1 MAPYRFDPSTLDSPV
16 PKGYLAGTHRQ
27 VPPEETLRR
36 VRRLMPVM
44 GITRVAN
51 VTGLDNIGIPVVMV
65 CRPNS
70 RSLSVSQGKGLDLPT
85 AQASGLMESVEAY
98 HAERIDLPLK
108 LASYEELRYT
118 HRAVE
123 VDDLPRIAGAQLH
136 ADLPILW
143 VEGVDLLQREPVW
156 VPFEVVHTNYTV
168 AMHRTLVGFVA
179 SSNGLASGNGALEAI
194 SHGLCEAVERDAT
207 TLWRQRS
214 PESRAATRIELDSVP
229 EGSCRAALDMYE
241 RAEVAVGVWEIT
253 SDIGIPAFLCK
264 ICDRRDNP
272 LRRLGVT
279 EGMGCHP
286 VREIALLRALTEAA
300 QSRLTQIAG
309 SRDDRTPSQYVRQRD
324 PNITA
329 AAREELER
337 PGPRRRFAEGPT
349 FHADTFNADVAWEL
363 ERLRAAGVKRAIA
376 VELTR
381 PELGIPVVRVV
392 VPGLEPLSGDRSYV
406 PGARARAQQGQA
418 G

>member
-123 VDDLPRIAGAQLH
+123 VDDLPRIAGAQFH

-229 EGSCRAALDMYE
+229 EGSCRAVLDMYA

-264 ICDRRDNP
+264 VCDRRDNP

-286 VREIALLRALTEAA
+286 AREIALLRALTEAA

-337 PGPRRRFAEGPT
+337 PGPRRGFAEGPT
-349 FHADTFNADVAWEL
+349 FHADTLNADVAWEL
-363 ERLRAAGVKRAIA
+363 ERLRAAGVKRVIA

-406 PGARARAQQGQA
+406 PGARAKAQQGQA

>member
-123 VDDLPRIAGAQLH
+123 IDDLPRIAGAQLH

-214 PESRAATRIELDSVP
+214 PESRAATRIALDSVP

-253 SDIGIPAFLCK
+253 SDIGVPVFLCK

-337 PGPRRRFAEGPT
+337 PGPRRRFAAGPT
-349 FHADTFNADVAWEL
+349 FHAGTFNADVAWEL

>member
-1 MAPYRFDPSTLDSPV
+1 MHLRFDPSTLDSPV
-16 PKGYLAGTHRQ
+16 PKGYFAGTHRQ
-27 VPPEETLRR
+27 IDPDETLRR

-44 GITRVAN
+44 GITRIAN
-51 VTGLDNIGIPVVMV
+51 VTGLDSIGVPVVMV

-70 RSLSVSQGKGLDLPT
+70 RSLSVSQGKGLDLRS
-85 AQASGLMESVEAY
+85 AQASGLMESVESY

-118 HRAVE
+118 HRVVDVE
-123 VDDLPRIAGAQLH
+123 ALPRISGAQFH

-143 VEGVDLLQREPVW
+143 IEGVDLLQREPVW

-168 AMHRTLVGFVA
+168 AMHRTMVGFVA
-179 SSNGLASGNGALEAI
+179 SSNGLASGNGVLEAI

-214 PESRAATRIELDSVP
+214 PASRAATRIDLDSIP
-229 EGSCRAALDMYE
+229 EGGCREVLDRYE
-241 RAEVAVGVWEIT
+241 RADVAVGVWEIT

-264 ICDRRDNP
+264 ICDRRDNA
-272 LRRLGVT
+272 LRRLGVN

-286 VREIALLRALTEAA
+286 AREIALLRALTEAA

-309 SRDDRTPSQYVRQRD
+309 SRDDRYPSQYVRQRD

-329 AAREELER
+329 AAREELGR
-337 PGPRRRFAEGPT
+337 PGPRRPFAEGPT
-349 FHADTFNADVAWEL
+349 FAADTFNADVAWEL
-363 ERLRAAGVKRAIA
+363 DRLRAAGMARAI
-376 VELTR
+376 VIELTR
-381 PELGIPVVRVV
+381 PELGVPVVRLV

-406 PGARARAQQGQA
+406 PGARARAQRGQA

>member
-1 MAPYRFDPSTLDSPV
+1 MHLRFDPIAIDTQV
-16 PKGYLAGTHRQ
+16 PKGFRAGTHRQ
-27 VPPEETLRR
+27 VEPEETLRR

-70 RSLSVSQGKGLDLPT
+70 RSLSVSQGKGLDLQT
-85 AQASGLMESVEAY
+85 AQASGLMESVESY

-108 LASYEELRYT
+108 MASYEELRYT
-118 HRAVE
+118 HRVVE
-123 VDDLPRIAGAQLH
+123 VEALPRIAGAQFH
-136 ADLPILW
+136 AHLPILW
-143 VEGVDLLQREPVW
+143 IEGYDLLQREPVW

-168 AMHRTLVGFVA
+168 AVHRTMVGFVA
-179 SSNGLASGNGALEAI
+179 SSNGLASGNGVLEAI

-214 PESRAATRIELDSVP
+214 AGSRAATRIELESIP
-229 EGSCRAALDMYE
+229 EGDCRGVLDMY
-241 RAEVAVGVWEIT
+241 AQADVAVGVWEIT

-309 SRDDRTPSQYVRQRD
+309 SRDDRYPGQYVRQRD

-337 PGPRRRFAEGPT
+337 PGPRRAFAEGPT

-363 ERLRAAGVKRAIA
+363 ERLRAAGVTRAIA
-376 VELTR
+376 IELTR

-406 PGARARAQQGQA
+406 PGARARKQQGQA
-418 G
+418 R